1 MVFRLFWFPYH
12 FVIASLLL
20 VCRLCEWF
28 YFDLGIFRSTF
39 YLYRKSGFTA
49 ILWMADFINYHIERK
64 ENDIMAKIF
73 ALRPGQVQDYILK
86 DQEKDP
92 PESQTIFKIKYL
104 NVSESAQV
112 SDMIYSAKGFG
123 KKREELLRT
132 GTQQLHVLRKG
143 LIGWE
148 NFKYEDGTVCEWED
162 VPTGVSIGKFNTI
175 MDRNLDKLPPEVRDE
190 LADEIRGA
198 SALDLD

>member
-1 MVFRLFWFPYH
+1 M
-12 FVIASLLL
+12 I
-20 VCRLCEWF
+20 CRVSEWICF
-28 YFDLGIFRSTF
+28 EHGFTRITF
-39 YLYRKSGFTA
+39 KVYRKSGLTA
-49 ILWMADFINYHIERK
+49 ILWMADFINYFIKK

-73 ALRPGQVQDYILK
+73 GLRPGQVQDYVLK
-86 DQEKDP
+86 DQRKDP
-92 PESQTIFKIKYL
+92 VEEQTIFKVKYL

-123 KKREELLRT
+123 KKREELLKA

-143 LIGWE
+143 LVGWA
-148 NFKYEDGTVCEWED
+148 NLKYEDGTECEWKD
-162 VPTGVSIGKFNTI
+162 IPPNLSLGKFNSA
-175 MDRNLDKLPPEVRDE
+175 MDENLDKLAPEVRDE